1 MASDFE
7 TWAMRGLITALG
19 SGLAFFITRE
29 IKHLN
34 ETVSA
39 LANAISDFRE
49 TVAKEYAT
57 RKELDAAKDGLHKT
71 VERCRDNCPLKR

>member
-1 MASDFE
+1 MGSDFE
-7 TWAMRGLITALG
+7 TWAMRALISMLG
-19 SGLAFFITRE
+19 SGLAFFIARE

-39 LANAISDFRE
+39 LALAISDFRE

-57 RKELDAAKDGLHKT
+57 RKQLEDAEDRFQKT
-71 VERCRDNCPLKR
+71 VERCQDTCPLKR